1 MKKLLKIRF
10 NNQKAYYENGKI
22 YTNILPKP
30 IEVLRIYPDGS
41 YLGHYNFIK
50 VYLKKTPKGDYYTN
64 LGGKVIDPL
73 CFVSEKLD
81 AVFCLVSRN
90 ANTSVVLSG
99 MYAEGHTDLEN
110 YPNEK
115 FLWHDEE
122 LNKILKE
129 KGYLKKLSEINHKN
143 YKHHYLIFDDPY
155 KRYIRALNKILVE
168 DSLFKVDEH
177 LKKKGKEKEFID
189 EMLYFSDLAENDE
202 HFIWERHIGL
212 QDSFMR
218 VCERKYPIWEV
229 IKLKE
234 VGEWWEKTFNSKWL
248 RNNISRDNQK
258 RIKLEDFTSSQR
270 EKLDKYLE
278 RDVKIWNKFSKE
290 L

>member
-10 NNQKAYYENGKI
+10 NNQVAHYEDGKI
-22 YTNILPKP
+22 YSNLLPKP

-41 YLGHYNFIK
+41 YLGHYNYIK

-64 LGGKVIDPL
+64 LGGKVIDPM

-110 YPNEK
+110 YPNDK

-122 LNKILKE
+122 LNKILKV
-129 KGYLKKLSEINHKN
+129 KGYLKKLSEIDLKKYKNH
-143 YKHHYLIFDDPY
+143 YIIVDDPH

-212 QDSFMR
+212 QTSFIR
-218 VCERKYPIWEV
+218 ECEKRYPYWNLV
-229 IKLKE
+229 KLKGI
-234 VGEWWEKTFNSKWL
+234 GEWWEKTFNSKWL
-248 RNNISRDNQK
+248 RNNISSDKQK
-258 RIKLEDFTSSQR
+258 RIKLEDFSSKQK
-270 EKLDKYLE
+270 EKLDKYLSK
-278 RDVKIWNKFSKE
+278 DVEMWDKFK
-290 L
+290 